1 VSGVLAAGETQPGRN
16 IPEELRGL
24 GVPFARL
31 MVGAAMAV
39 FLLALW
45 RFAFSTDWRW
55 RAMVGVPGR
64 SGIRGRIFG
73 AFCTRCAREV
83 RKMSR

>member
-1 VSGVLAAGETQPGRN
+1 MSGVLAAGETQPGRN

-24 GVPFARL
+24 GVLFARL

-45 RFAFSTDWRW
+45 RSCFLPIGDGAQWLEFLVALAFVAGFSERFARGALEKF
-55 RAMVGVPGR
+55 GR
-64 SGIRGRIFG
+64 
-73 AFCTRCAREV
+73 
-83 RKMSR
+83 